1 MRRICVLVALF
12 LGSAVFAQGSAGLD
26 QFLET
31 IQPRE
36 LGPTIMGGRINEL
49 AVYEKDPRIFYVATA
64 SGGLWKTENGGV
76 TMRPVFFKE
85 SSVALGTVAI
95 SQSDPNIVWVGTGEK
110 DSRNS
115 TSWGDGV
122 YRSTDGGATWT
133 HMGLRDSRHISKII
147 LHPTKPNTV
156 YVAALG
162 HLWGENEERGVYMSE
177 DAGATWKRTLYEG
190 PRSGI
195 IALEM
200 DPKNPNNMLAASWER
215 MRWAYKWASGGPS
228 SFIYRST
235 DGGKTWAKSMK
246 GIPDGDTGR
255 IGVSYF
261 AKDPKVV
268 MAIVEKSAT
277 GQGASRVT
285 NGGVFRSTDG
295 GQSWTKTN
303 DLNPRPFYFSQIR
316 QDPVDENRV
325 YVTAVQSY
333 VSNDK
338 GATFQQVRESVHVD
352 HHAWWVN
359 PNDNNH
365 ILHGSDGG
373 VAESRDA
380 GRTWEHLNYLRVGQF
395 YAVSVDM
402 RKPYWVA
409 GGLQDNGSWI
419 GPSQS
424 RRGGV
429 SMHEW
434 FGIGGGDGFYTQ
446 QDPEDWRIVYSESQ
460 GGAMSRINIQSG
472 QRASIRPR
480 TGPDGARLRFNW
492 NTPFIISPH
501 NHQTLYAGSQFLHK
515 SIDRGA
521 NWEAIS
527 PDLTTNDPEKQ
538 NPRAG
543 VTPEDTGA
551 ERHCTITTVCES
563 PMRAG
568 VLWVGT
574 DDGKVHLTRDG
585 GKTWTDMAGKFAD
598 LPEFTYVSRIRASN
612 HVEGRAYVTF
622 DGHRNN
628 DYKPYVYVT
637 EDFGGT
643 WSSIN
648 ANLPSEG
655 STYVV
660 AEGQRNPDLLFVGTE
675 FGLYVSNTRGITWSK
690 YATGDWPTVRV
701 DDLVIHPRELDLVV
715 GTHGRSIW
723 IIPVSSL
730 EQLTT
735 AALEQEAFLCKPQ
748 NVYLLGYRQGAGS
761 NGEALWQSPNT
772 QPGTVISYHLKAATE
787 DDVRVIVQ
795 AADGTEVANL
805 AGRKTAGVSSVNWR
819 PGGQRPIAAGTYSV
833 ILRVGTKELRT
844 SVTVEDVSGG
854 DSSESLLQQAG

>member
-1 MRRICVLVALF
+1 MRRICVLVAL
-12 LGSAVFAQGSAGLD
+12 AVSYAAFAQGSAGLD
-26 QFLET
+26 QFLGA

-49 AVYEKDPRIFYVATA
+49 AVYEKDPRIFYIATA
-64 SGGLWKTENGGV
+64 SGGLWKTENGGL

-115 TSWGDGV
+115 SSWGDGV
-122 YRSTDGGATWT
+122 YMSTDGGSTWK

-177 DAGATWKRTLYEG
+177 DGGQTWKRTLYEG

-195 IALEM
+195 ISMEM

-235 DGGKTWAKSMK
+235 DGGKTWSKSMK

-255 IGVSYF
+255 MGFDYF
-261 AKDPKVV
+261 RQDPKIVV
-268 MAIVEKSAT
+268 AIIEKAMT
-277 GQGASRVT
+277 GQGNNAT
-285 NGGVFRSTDG
+285 GGGGVYRSTDG
-295 GQSWTKTN
+295 GQSWTKVN
-303 DLNPRPFYFSQIR
+303 NLNPRPFYFSQIR
-316 QDPVDENRV
+316 QDPVDENRI

-338 GATFQQVRESVHVD
+338 GANFTQVRESVHVD

-359 PNDNNH
+359 PKDNNH
-365 ILHGSDGG
+365 IIHGSDGG
-373 VAESRDA
+373 VAESRDG
-380 GRTWEHLNYLRVGQF
+380 GRSWEHLNFLRIGQF
-395 YAVSVDM
+395 YAVSADM

-424 RRGGV
+424 RRGAV

-446 QDPEDWRIVYSESQ
+446 QDPENWETIYSESQ
-460 GGAMSRINIQSG
+460 GGAMSRINIRSG
-472 QRASIRPR
+472 ERASVRPR
-480 TGPDGARLRFNW
+480 QAPDGSRLRFNW
-492 NTPFIISPH
+492 STPFMLSPH
-501 NHQTLYAGSQFLHK
+501 NSKILYAGAQFLFK
-515 SIDRGA
+515 SVDQGN

-551 ERHCTITTVCES
+551 ERHCTITAISES
-563 PMRAG
+563 PRRAG
-568 VLWVGT
+568 LLWAGT
-574 DDGKVHLTRDG
+574 DDGKVHVTRDG
-585 GKTWTDMAGKFAD
+585 GQNWKDCTGKFPG
-598 LPEFTYVSRIRASN
+598 LPAFTWVSKVRASN

-637 EDFGGT
+637 EDFGDT
-643 WSSIN
+643 WTSIN
-648 ANLPSEG
+648 SNLPTEG

-660 AEGQRNPDLLFVGTE
+660 TEGLRNPDLLFVGTE
-675 FGLYVSNTRGITWSK
+675 FGLFVSNTRGITWTK

-701 DDLVIHPRELDLVV
+701 DDLLIHPRELDLIV

-723 IIPVSSL
+723 IIPVFAL
-730 EQLTT
+730 EQLNN
-735 AALEQEAFLCKPQ
+735 AAMDADAFITKPQ
-748 NVYLLGYRQGAGS
+748 NVYLLGYRQSAGS
-761 NGEALWQSPNT
+761 NGEALWASPNS
-772 QPGTVISYHLKAATE
+772 QPGTLLTYHLKADTTE
-787 DDVRVIVQ
+787 DVRLIVQ
-795 AADGTEVANL
+795 AADGTEVANIV
-805 AGRKTAGVSSVNWR
+805 GRKTAGLSSYPWR
-819 PGGQRPIAAGTYSV
+819 PNQRVTAGDYSV
-833 ILRVGTKELRT
+833 ILRVGTKEYRT
-844 SVTVEDVSGG
+844 SVTVEDVSGEDG
-854 DSSESLLQQAG
+854 FSLED

>member
-26 QFLET
+26 QFLGT

-49 AVYEKDPRIFYVATA
+49 AVYEKEPRIFYIATA
-64 SGGLWKTENGGV
+64 SGGLWKTENGGL
-76 TMRPVFFKE
+76 TMRPVFYKE
-85 SSVALGTVAI
+85 SSVALGTVAV
-95 SQSDPNIVWVGTGEK
+95 SQTDPNVVWVGTGEK

-122 YRSTDGGATWT
+122 YKSTDGGQTWT
-133 HMGLRDSRHISKII
+133 HMGLRDSKHISKII

-177 DAGATWKRTLYEG
+177 DGGATWKRTLYEN

-195 IALEM
+195 IAMEM

-215 MRWAYKWASGGPS
+215 MRWAYKWASGGPN

-255 IGVSYF
+255 MGFSYF
-261 AKDPKVV
+261 LKDPKIV
-268 MAIVEKSAT
+268 MAIVEKAAT
-277 GQGASRVT
+277 GQAAARVT
-285 NGGVFRSTDG
+285 NGGVYRSTDG

-316 QDPVDENRV
+316 QDPVDENRI

-359 PNDNNH
+359 PADNNH
-365 ILHGSDGG
+365 IIHGSDGG
-373 VAESRDA
+373 VAESRDG
-380 GRTWEHLNYLRVGQF
+380 GRSWEHLNYLRLGQF

-434 FGIGGGDGFYTQ
+434 FGVGGGDGFYTQ
-446 QDPEDWRIVYSESQ
+446 QDPENWEIVYSESQ
-460 GGAMSRINIQSG
+460 GGAMGRLNIATG
-472 QRASIRPR
+472 ERASIRPR
-480 TGPDGARLRFNW
+480 TAPDGARLRFNW

-501 NHQTLYAGSQFLHK
+501 NHKTLYAGSQFLHK
-515 SIDRGA
+515 TVDMGN

-527 PDLTTNDPEKQ
+527 LDLTTNDPAKQ

-551 ERHCTITTVCES
+551 ERHCTITTVSES
-563 PMRAG
+563 SMRAG
-568 VLWVGT
+568 LLWVGT
-574 DDGKVHLTRDG
+574 DDGKVHVTRDG
-585 GKTWTDMAGKFAD
+585 GKTWTDMAGKFAG

-622 DGHRNN
+622 DGHRND
-628 DYKPYVYVT
+628 DYKPYVYAT
-637 EDFGGT
+637 EDFGAT
-643 WSSIN
+643 WTSIN
-648 ANLPSEG
+648 ANLPAEG
-655 STYVV
+655 STYSF

-675 FGLYVSNTRGITWSK
+675 FGLFVSNSRGISWQK
-690 YATGDWPTVRV
+690 YSTGEWPTIRV

-715 GTHGRSIW
+715 GTHGRAIW
-723 IIPVSSL
+723 IIPVSAL

-735 AALEQEAFLCKPQ
+735 AAQEQDAFLCKPQ
-748 NVYLLGYRQGAGS
+748 NMYLLGYRQGAGS
-761 NGEALWQSPNT
+761 NGEALWLSPNS
-772 QPGTVISYHLKAATE
+772 QPGTLINYHLKAETTE
-787 DDVRVIVQ
+787 DVRLIVQ
-795 AADGTEVANL
+795 AADGAEMMNV
-805 AGRKTAGVSSVNWR
+805 AGRKTAGMSSYPWR
-819 PGGQRPIAAGTYSV
+819 PGGQRGVAPGTYAV
-833 ILRVGTKELRT
+833 ILRVGTKEYRS
-844 SVTVEDVSGG
+844 SVTVEDVSREPGF
-854 DSSESLLQQAG
+854 ESLQQR